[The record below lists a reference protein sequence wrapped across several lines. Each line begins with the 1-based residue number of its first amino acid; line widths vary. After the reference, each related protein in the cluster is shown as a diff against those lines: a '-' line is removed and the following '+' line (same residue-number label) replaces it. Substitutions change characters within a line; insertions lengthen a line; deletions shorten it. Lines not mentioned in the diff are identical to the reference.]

1 MDKQSDKYEG
11 LRIYTVVPGMVQ
23 TPIKIIYSTEN
34 TLNAY
39 STGRFQNAITGAG
52 RFENTRDI
60 VQPAGRQAQQV
71 GHVARIVEH
80 YRIMELLM
88 RGSYKGRMAGERRF
102 DRIVE
107 FKGVLSELVPYAPI
121 TGIVK
126 ACRDS
131 FELIHV
137 KTLLDKA
144 NIRYFEFRDTQE
156 DLYEDVVTAL
166 ATVPVT
172 PFAVAGILDYLPLWT
187 GK

>member
-1 MDKQSDKYEG
+1 MTDKYEG
-11 LRIYTVVPGMVQ
+11 LRIYTVVPGTVQ
-23 TPIKIIYSTEN
+23 TPIKITYDNKVHVYS
-34 TLNAY
+34 
-39 STGRFQNAITGAG
+39 SG

-71 GHVARIVEH
+71 GHVARMVEH
-80 YRIMELLM
+80 WRVLNEVKHMT
-88 RGSYKGRMAGERRF
+88 GRPRK
-102 DRIVE
+102 VT
-107 FKGVLSELVPYAPI
+107 VLGIKYAPI
-121 TGIVK
+121 TGITK

-131 FELIHV
+131 FELLHI
-137 KTLLDKA
+137 KGLLQKA
-144 NIRYFEFRDTQE
+144 NIQFFEFRDTQE